1 MSIAFAVKCF
11 HIKLAGCGKG
21 HLDKISSHASM
32 TTIGKA
38 SHSLLECQCVGTT
51 VTYTVLKCAKKG
63 KFQLA
68 SFFFFFLRRLLPEES
83 DSDSLLDSCPSAQ
96 IVIWANRPN
105 MCKQPGC
112 IWHLQNGWKALEG
125 RAALANS
132 TYSSLGSVKKK
143 QASTLL
149 CTKNSPH
156 KAPFV
161 LIHRIQPNW
170 ILSSR
175 WAVVI
180 SWMRIDRNRF
190 SACEVQIMLLYQCQ
204 GLHVQYP
211 MLSSCVRAY
220 NSQST

>member
-1 MSIAFAVKCF
+1 MKYHTALTTSIPEWIAMKRIENSMTMYDRHVLDPSMLEFPLIPSCQLQFALKCF

-51 VTYTVLKCAKKG
+51 VTYTVLKCAQKG

-143 QASTLL
+143 QASTCYARRTPPIKHPL
-149 CTKNSPH
+149 CWSIGFNQTG
-156 KAPFV
+156 F
-161 LIHRIQPNW
+161 
-170 ILSSR
+170 
-175 WAVVI
+175 
-180 SWMRIDRNRF
+180 
-190 SACEVQIMLLYQCQ
+190 
-204 GLHVQYP
+204 
-211 MLSSCVRAY
+211 
-220 NSQST
+220 